1 MISVPKVSRG
11 WAEYVQNL
19 YKLPLPDAIS
29 CTVTENLNGSFDLE
43 MKYPINGE
51 NADLLS
57 IDNIGDGY
65 SPLVCVAPRKGANE
79 EPFRIYETNKSLDGL
94 MTVKAHH
101 IVYDTDGM
109 VIEPFTTAGITALV
123 SALNNP
129 WNNVGQFVVQ
139 NNGITD
145 TTTVFDSKVPASLF
159 SLLGAA
165 ATTFGAELSYE
176 YDAFT
181 SKCIIKLNAARGSV
195 KTSVVGYGVNL
206 VSATKNVNNDSVYN
220 IGYYYAAE
228 ENDDGTKT
236 VVADYMNIPTYNGR
250 NRAKIVDVSSYYDGL
265 PTAGDILYDASHGK
279 YSAGSIQK
287 TTATVDFV
295 PLEDTTDGHGD
306 SALGLGDTVTVRADP
321 LGMTFTAK
329 VVQTVYNPL
338 VGKYNSMSVGSVETT
353 IADTIAAAGAQT
365 KTEERLVAT
374 GREPMQS
381 VAAGTT
387 ATISVSFGKT
397 FGKAPTVVASLFSSQ
412 TTGLGQCSAS
422 VYNITTTG
430 FSLRLTNGYSS
441 ARTLGATWIAT

>member
-1 MISVPKVSRG
+1 MNMPKVCKG
-11 WAEYVQNL
+11 WMELSQNL
-19 YKLPLPDAIS
+19 YKLPLPDVIS
-29 CTVTENLNGSFDLE
+29 IQVTENLNGSFDLE
-43 MKYPINGE
+43 MKYPIQGE

-57 IDNIGDGY
+57 IDNIGGGY
-65 SPLVCVAPRKGANE
+65 SPLVCVVPRKGANE

-101 IVYDTDGM
+101 IVYDTDGI
-109 VIEPFTTAGITALV
+109 VIEPFSATGISAVV
-123 SALNNP
+123 SALNTH
-129 WNNVGQFVVQ
+129 WNNYGSQFVVKTD
-139 NNGITD
+139 ITN
-145 TTTVFDSKVPASLF
+145 TTTVFNSKVPASLF

-165 ATTFGAELSYE
+165 ATAFGAELSYE

-228 ENDDGTKT
+228 ENDDGTET

-279 YSAGSIQK
+279 YSTGSIQK

-306 SALGLGDTVTVRADP
+306 SELGLGDTVTVRADP
-321 LGMTFTAK
+321 MGMTLTSK

-338 VGKYNSMSVGSVETT
+338 TEKYDSMSVGSVETT
-353 IADTIAAAGAQT
+353 IADTIAAAGSQT

-374 GREPMQS
+374 GLEPMQS

-397 FGKAPTVVASLFSSQ
+397 FGKAPTVVASIYSSQ
-412 TTGLGQCSAS
+412 TTGLGQCTAS
-422 VYNITTTG
+422 IYNITTTG

-441 ARTLGATWIAT
+441 ARDLGATWIAM

>member
-1 MISVPKVSRG
+1 MNMPKVCKG
-11 WAEYVQNL
+11 WMELSQNL
-19 YKLPLPDAIS
+19 YKLPLPDVVSIQ
-29 CTVTENLNGSFDLE
+29 VTENLNGSFDLE
-43 MKYPINGE
+43 MKYPIQGE

-57 IDNIGDGY
+57 IDNIGGGY
-65 SPLVCVAPRKGANE
+65 SPLVCVVPRKGANE

-101 IVYDTDGM
+101 IVYDTDGI
-109 VIEPFTTAGITALV
+109 VIEPFSATGISAVVTAL
-123 SALNNP
+123 NTH
-129 WNNVGQFVVQ
+129 WNNYGAQFVVQ
-139 NNGITD
+139 TDITD
-145 TTTVFDSKVPASLF
+145 TTTVFNSKVPASLF
-159 SLLGAA
+159 SLIGAA
-165 ATTFGAELSYE
+165 ATAFNAELSYE

-306 SALGLGDTVTVRADP
+306 SALGLGDTVKVNADAMD
-321 LGMTFTAK
+321 MTLTAK

-338 VGKYNSMSVGSVETT
+338 TEKYDSMSVGSVETT

-374 GREPMQS
+374 GLEPMQS

-412 TTGLGQCSAS
+412 TTGLGQCSVS

-441 ARTLGATWIAT
+441 DRTLGATWIAT

>member
-1 MISVPKVSRG
+1 MNMPKVCKG
-11 WAEYVQNL
+11 WMELSQNL
-19 YKLPLPDAIS
+19 YKLPLPDVVSIQ
-29 CTVTENLNGSFDLE
+29 VTENLNGSFDLE
-43 MKYPINGE
+43 MKYPIQGE

-57 IDNIGDGY
+57 IDNIGGGY
-65 SPLVCVAPRKGANE
+65 SPFVCVVPRKGANE

-101 IVYDTDGM
+101 IVYDTDGI
-109 VIEPFTTAGITALV
+109 VIEPFSATGISAVVTAL
-123 SALNNP
+123 NTH
-129 WNNVGQFVVQ
+129 WNNYGAQFVVQ
-139 NNGITD
+139 TDITD
-145 TTTVFDSKVPASLF
+145 TTTVFNSKVPASLF
-159 SLLGAA
+159 SLIGAA
-165 ATTFGAELSYE
+165 ATAFNAELSYE

-306 SALGLGDTVTVRADP
+306 SALGLGDTVKVNADAMD
-321 LGMTFTAK
+321 MTLTAK

-338 VGKYNSMSVGSVETT
+338 TEKYDSMSVGSVETT

-374 GREPMQS
+374 GLEPMQS

-412 TTGLGQCSAS
+412 TTGLGQCSVS

-441 ARTLGATWIAT
+441 DRTLGATWIAT

>member
-1 MISVPKVSRG
+1 MNMPKVCKG
-11 WAEYVQNL
+11 WMELSQNL
-19 YKLPLPDAIS
+19 YKLPLPDVIS
-29 CTVTENLNGSFDLE
+29 IQVTENLNGSFDLE
-43 MKYPINGE
+43 MKYPIQGE

-57 IDNIGDGY
+57 IDNIGGGY
-65 SPLVCVAPRKGANE
+65 SPLVCVVPRKGANE

-101 IVYDTDGM
+101 IVYDTDGI
-109 VIEPFTTAGITALV
+109 VIEPFTATGISAVVTAL
-123 SALNNP
+123 NTH
-129 WNNVGQFVVQ
+129 WNNYGTQFVVQ
-139 NNGITD
+139 TDITD
-145 TTTVFDSKVPASLF
+145 TTTVFESKVPASLF
-159 SLLGAA
+159 SLIGAA
-165 ATTFGAELSYE
+165 ATAFGAELSYE

-306 SALGLGDTVTVRADP
+306 SALGLGDTVKVNADP
-321 LGMTFTAK
+321 MGMTITSK

-338 VGKYNSMSVGSVETT
+338 TEKYDSMSVGSVETT

-374 GREPMQS
+374 GLEQMQS

-412 TTGLGQCSAS
+412 TTGLGQCSVS

-441 ARTLGATWIAT
+441 VRSLGATWIAT